1 MLIIGLFYEMIDVG
15 TWYTLLFIGL
25 SMIFRLSFW
34 KVGLW
39 TNKWSQNKNN
49 AQNNSMKRFY
59 SLYHK
64 MLGGIF
70 TLNCLTHDHNFSLL
84 QEISDVPL
92 DTMN

>member
-15 TWYTLLFIGL
+15 KWYTLLFIGL
-25 SMIFRLSFW
+25 SMIHRFDFHFQKLDYEQINWVKKKR
-34 KVGLW
+34 
-39 TNKWSQNKNN
+39 N

-70 TLNCLTHDHNFSLL
+70 TLNCLTHDHNFSL
-84 QEISDVPL
+84 P
-92 DTMN
+92 